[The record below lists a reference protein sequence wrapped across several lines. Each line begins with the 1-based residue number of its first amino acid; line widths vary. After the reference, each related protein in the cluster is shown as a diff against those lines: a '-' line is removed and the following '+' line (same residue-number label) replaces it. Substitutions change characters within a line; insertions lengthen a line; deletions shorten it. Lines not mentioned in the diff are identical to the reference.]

1 MQLHQAMIYFKN
13 LDQMA
18 TFYGNT
24 LGLPIVTT
32 TRTDTWVEFGTG
44 TATLH
49 RTPPQPREEN
59 PIKLIFGVKDLESE
73 CAHLQTLGVDLI
85 MIGIML
91 ASGGPAPLSVIGALS
106 NLVLVTIGNILGGIS
121 WWP

>member
-1 MQLHQAMIYFKN
+1 MIYFKN

-73 CAHLQTLGVDLI
+73 CARLQVLGVDWEI
-85 MIGIML
+85 HPWGACDGID
-91 ASGGPAPLSVIGALS
+91 PE
-106 NLVLVTIGNILGGIS
+106 GNIFQLRQI
-121 WWP
+121 P